1 MMQTDM
7 HPAESSEGLGGWTP
21 SPASSEG
28 KDRCANGGSAVGIII
43 FNKTWQAPSQSSCG
57 FSVNSQRGSC

>member
-7 HPAESSEGLGGWTP
+7 LPAENSESLGGWTP
-21 SPASSEG
+21 SPASLEE
-28 KDRCANGGSAVGIII
+28 KDRCASSGSAVGIII